1 VFPLREQIEVFLMA
15 GNGRRSKKL
24 AQPVLTTDGDLR
36 GPELPDGPTVLPRE
50 QEWHPLILKM
60 WEDLRRSPQAQR
72 MGTDLDWDAAL
83 LTMIIADQAL
93 KTGKWATAA
102 PEVRMRMNQFGDTPA
117 ARNSLKFDT
126 PGADDLAAGVTSGS
140 NIVDFSEMQRRR
152 RRAVG

>member
-1 VFPLREQIEVFLMA
+1 MA

-102 PEVRMRMNQFGDTPA
+102 
-117 ARNSLKFDT
+117 
-126 PGADDLAAGVTSGS
+126 
-140 NIVDFSEMQRRR
+140 
-152 RRAVG
+152 